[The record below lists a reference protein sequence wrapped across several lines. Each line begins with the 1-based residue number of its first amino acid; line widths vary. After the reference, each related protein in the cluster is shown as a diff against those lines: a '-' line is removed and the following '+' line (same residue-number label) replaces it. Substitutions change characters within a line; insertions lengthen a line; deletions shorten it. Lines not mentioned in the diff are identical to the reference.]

1 MNAVRDGASACKT
14 FEARWSTPGFGKPD
28 QVSKTGLALESCT
41 GDLSR
46 SRPSKACDL
55 IRERPAN
62 TISHLDHGRVRR
74 TCGPGCLGSVP
85 CARGGVSV
93 AQATARAI
101 AAASLWTFL
110 NADTIDADGLEAS
123 PAGIA
128 GPARTARL
136 PRATA
141 PRAHRAVALIG
152 RNAFVLAGIIQAAA
166 AVGAEIRLTAQL
178 TDAATRRAYA
188 LHALEV
194 GRAILVEAAELAFG
208 PARQA
213 RPRVAADGVRIAAS
227 GPVVPGGKVD
237 RVDGTC
243 PPGQVLPDAAGLVQ
257 RTAPAAAL
265 LLASTQV
272 RGAVL
277 ALCEA
282 LRVHAATV
290 IRAGNAVRAPL
301 CGAGPRE
308 GVREHGAGC
317 VHDAAGCVASHGRI
331 CESAVAGRCDD
342 LRAAAERQCRKPRQR
357 SPHGHDATGSQCRL
371 RGRVP
376 PFRLHFDRAHYHER
390 IVSTPERT
398 IDSGEVS
405 RPGCRRRH
413 HDGDGL
419 VLARCRGEQ
428 SSDLVVAPE
437 LDNRG

>member
-1 MNAVRDGASACKT
+1 MTLAVDASPDRLPGALQ
-14 FEARWSTPGFGKPD
+14 PD
-28 QVSKTGLALESCT
+28 SRLSIDIAYPASLLPLHALEVRRCNPVVSAAF
-41 GDLSR
+41 
-46 SRPSKACDL
+46 RPS
-55 IRERPAN
+55 R
-62 TISHLDHGRVRR
+62 
-74 TCGPGCLGSVP
+74 
-85 CARGGVSV
+85 GVSV
-93 AQATARAI
+93 AHATVRAI
-101 AAASLWTFL
+101 AAAS
-110 NADTIDADGLEAS
+110 
-123 PAGIA
+123 
-128 GPARTARL
+128 
-136 PRATA
+136 
-141 PRAHRAVALIG
+141 
-152 RNAFVLAGIIQAAA
+152 
-166 AVGAEIRLTAQL
+166 
-178 TDAATRRAYA
+178 
-188 LHALEV
+188 
-194 GRAILVEAAELAFG
+194 
-208 PARQA
+208 
-213 RPRVAADGVRIAAS
+213 PRVAADGVRIAAS

-301 CGAGPRE
+301 CRAGPRE

-331 CESAVAGRCDD
+331 CESAVDGRCDD

-376 PFRLHFDRAHYHER
+376 RFRLHFDRAHYHER

-405 RPGCRRRH
+405 RPGCRRRRH
-413 HDGDGL
+413 A
-419 VLARCRGEQ
+419 ARARA
-428 SSDLVVAPE
+428 D
-437 LDNRG
+437 